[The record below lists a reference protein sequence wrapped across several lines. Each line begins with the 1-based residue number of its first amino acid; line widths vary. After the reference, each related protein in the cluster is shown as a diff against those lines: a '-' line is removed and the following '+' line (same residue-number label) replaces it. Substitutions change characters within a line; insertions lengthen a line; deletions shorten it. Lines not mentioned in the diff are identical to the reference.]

1 MGFLVVWAICGIISA
16 IIASNKGRS
25 GTGWFFIGV
34 LFGPLGIVAALVVS
48 ADHQAVKQQKL
59 TEGTHRKCPMCAE
72 LVLAEAKICKYCKS
86 ELPESLKVA
95 EDKFYN
101 C

>member
-1 MGFLVVWAICGIISA
+1 MGFLIVWAICGIISA

-25 GTGWFFIGV
+25 GAGWFFIGV

-48 ADHQAVKQQKL
+48 ADHKAVKQQKV

-86 ELPESLKVA
+86 ELPETPKVV